1 MKQMEHSYKG
11 EEKFLVN
18 DLKTIVSKARS
29 KAFAAVNYSLVERN
43 WRIGKR
49 IVEEEQNG
57 EARAEYGKHII
68 EVASAALTE
77 EFGKGFSE
85 TNLINFKKFFLLFK
99 ELEIHQT
106 VSEEFRK
113 QVLHL
118 LPWSHYERL
127 IRVEDKKARE
137 WYAKEAYEQGWS
149 FRTLNRNIN
158 TLYYERLL
166 MSKKKQPVVNEMQDK
181 TKAYQQDKL
190 EYIKSPVV
198 LEFLGLPEDTS
209 LAESKLE
216 TAIINNLEK
225 FLMEMGKGYALV
237 ARQQHIRTEE
247 NDYYIDL
254 VFYNYL
260 IKSFILV
267 DLKVNRITYQDVG
280 QMDMYLQ
287 MYDKMKKGPD
297 DNPTIGIILCTET
310 DSDVARYSTLA
321 KNDQMF
327 AAKYKL
333 YLPDKED
340 LRREIERQK
349 ELYLMAHPEETGI
362 SVTNGYA
369 QPDSCF
375 MFAYDLEQ
383 DKLLWRSADQSY
395 NSMNFVVKGDVIL
408 CGYGFTAEDDYLYQ
422 INRNTGEILD
432 RLELKKMPDL
442 LVEQDGKLYVH
453 TYSYDYVIDF

>member
-1 MKQMEHSYKG
+1 MKQLNKKYNDEDNM
-11 EEKFLVN
+11 LVN
-18 DLKTIVSKARS
+18 DLRSIVSKARS

-43 WRIGKR
+43 WRIGQR
-49 IVEEEQNG
+49 IVEQEQNG
-57 EARAEYGKHII
+57 ASRAEYGKHVI
-68 EVASAALTE
+68 EIASAALTE
-77 EFGKGFSE
+77 EFGKGFSY
-85 TNLINFKKFFLLFK
+85 TNIANYKRFYLTFNNLQIL
-99 ELEIHQT
+99 QT
-106 VSEEFRK
+106 VSEEFNNPIQQTLPAKSSTPHKEDKAESTQSELR
-113 QVLHL
+113 L

-137 WYAKEAYEQGWS
+137 WYAKEAFEQGWS

-349 ELYLMAHPEETGI
+349 ELYLMAHPEE
-362 SVTNGYA
+362 N
-369 QPDSCF
+369 
-375 MFAYDLEQ
+375 
-383 DKLLWRSADQSY
+383 DK
-395 NSMNFVVKGDVIL
+395 
-408 CGYGFTAEDDYLYQ
+408 E
-422 INRNTGEILD
+422 
-432 RLELKKMPDL
+432 
-442 LVEQDGKLYVH
+442 
-453 TYSYDYVIDF
+453 

>member
-57 EARAEYGKHII
+57 ASRAEYGKHII

-77 EFGKGFSE
+77 EFGKGFSV
-85 TNLINFKKFFLLFK
+85 TTLRVFRRFYLKFSNLQI
-99 ELEIHQT
+99 QRT
-106 VSEEFRK
+106 VSVEFNASIQQTPSEELSNNLQHVQK
-113 QVLHL
+113 AGIHL
-118 LPWSHYERL
+118 LPWSHYELL
-127 IRVEDKKARE
+127 IRIEDKQARD
-137 WYAKEAYEQGWS
+137 WYAKEAFEQGWS
-149 FRTLNRNIN
+149 YRTLNRNIN

-166 MSKKKQPVVNEMQDK
+166 MSKDKAPVEKEMKEKTNEF
-181 TKAYQQDKL
+181 QQDKL

-198 LEFLGLPEDTS
+198 MEFLGLPSDSS
-209 LAESKLE
+209 LKESKLE
-216 TAIINNLEK
+216 SAIIDNLEK

-287 MYDKMKKGPD
+287 MYDKMKKD
-297 DNPTIGIILCTET
+297 QTT
-310 DSDVARYSTLA
+310 TLQSA
-321 KNDQMF
+321 SSFVPKQIRMWHDT
-327 AAKYKL
+327 
-333 YLPDKED
+333 LPSPKTT
-340 LRREIERQK
+340 RCSQQN
-349 ELYLMAHPEETGI
+349 T
-362 SVTNGYA
+362 S
-369 QPDSCF
+369 
-375 MFAYDLEQ
+375 
-383 DKLLWRSADQSY
+383 
-395 NSMNFVVKGDVIL
+395 
-408 CGYGFTAEDDYLYQ
+408 FTYQ
-422 INRNTGEILD
+422 TRKT
-432 RLELKKMPDL
+432 
-442 LVEQDGKLYVH
+442 
-453 TYSYDYVIDF
+453 

>member
-1 MKQMEHSYKG
+1 MKEPGKKYND
-11 EEKFLVN
+11 EDNVLVN
-18 DLKTIVSKARS
+18 DLRSIVSKARS

-43 WRIGKR
+43 WRIGQR

-57 EARAEYGKHII
+57 ASRAEYGKHVI
-68 EVASAALTE
+68 EVASAALTK

-85 TNLINFKKFFLLFK
+85 TNIINFKKFYLKFK
-99 ELEIHQT
+99 ELAIPQT
-106 VSEEFRK
+106 VSEEFKK
-113 QVLHL
+113 QKHQTLSDESSLLPQKGQTQPAQSELRL

-137 WYAKEAYEQGWS
+137 WYAKEAFEQGWS

-166 MSKKKQPVVNEMQDK
+166 MSKKKQPVVDEMQDK

-297 DNPTIGIILCTET
+297 DNPTIGIILCAET

-349 ELYLMAHPEETGI
+349 ELYLMTHPEE
-362 SVTNGYA
+362 N
-369 QPDSCF
+369 
-375 MFAYDLEQ
+375 E
-383 DKLLWRSADQSY
+383 K
-395 NSMNFVVKGDVIL
+395 
-408 CGYGFTAEDDYLYQ
+408 E
-422 INRNTGEILD
+422 
-432 RLELKKMPDL
+432 
-442 LVEQDGKLYVH
+442 
-453 TYSYDYVIDF
+453 

>member
-1 MKQMEHSYKG
+1 MKEPSKKYNDEDNM
-11 EEKFLVN
+11 LVN
-18 DLKTIVSKARS
+18 DLRSIVSKARS

-43 WRIGKR
+43 WRIGQR

-57 EARAEYGKHII
+57 ASRAEYGKHVI
-68 EVASAALTE
+68 EVASAALTK

-85 TNLINFKKFFLLFK
+85 TNIMNFKKFYLKFK
-99 ELEIHQT
+99 ELTIPQT
-106 VSEEFRK
+106 LSEEFKK
-113 QVLHL
+113 QKHQTLSDESSLLPQKGQTQPAQFELRL

-137 WYAKEAYEQGWS
+137 WYAKEAFNEGWS
-149 FRTLNRNIN
+149 YRTLNRNIN

-166 MSKKKQPVVNEMQDK
+166 MSTKKQPVVDEMQDK

-216 TAIINNLEK
+216 IAIINNLEK
-225 FLMEMGKGYALV
+225 FLMEMRKGYALV

-349 ELYLMAHPEETGI
+349 ELYLMAHPEE
-362 SVTNGYA
+362 S
-369 QPDSCF
+369 
-375 MFAYDLEQ
+375 
-383 DKLLWRSADQSY
+383 DK
-395 NSMNFVVKGDVIL
+395 
-408 CGYGFTAEDDYLYQ
+408 E
-422 INRNTGEILD
+422 
-432 RLELKKMPDL
+432 
-442 LVEQDGKLYVH
+442 
-453 TYSYDYVIDF
+453 

>member
-85 TNLINFKKFFLLFK
+85 TNIMNFKKFYLKFK
-99 ELEIHQT
+99 ELTIPQT
-106 VSEEFRK
+106 ESEEFKK
-113 QVLHL
+113 QKQQTLSDELSSHFQKGQTPPAQFELRL

-127 IRVEDKKARE
+127 IRIEDKRARD
-137 WYAKEAYEQGWS
+137 WYAKEAFEQGWS
-149 FRTLNRNIN
+149 YRTLSRNIN

-166 MSKKKQPVVNEMQDK
+166 MSKDKAPVEKEMKEKTNEF
-181 TKAYQQDKL
+181 QQDKL

-198 LEFLGLPEDTS
+198 MEFLGLPSDSS
-209 LAESKLE
+209 LKESKLE
-216 TAIINNLEK
+216 SAIIDNLEK

-297 DNPTIGIILCTET
+297 DNPTIGIILCAET

-349 ELYLMAHPEETGI
+349 ELYLMAHPEE
-362 SVTNGYA
+362 N
-369 QPDSCF
+369 
-375 MFAYDLEQ
+375 
-383 DKLLWRSADQSY
+383 DK
-395 NSMNFVVKGDVIL
+395 
-408 CGYGFTAEDDYLYQ
+408 E
-422 INRNTGEILD
+422 
-432 RLELKKMPDL
+432 
-442 LVEQDGKLYVH
+442 
-453 TYSYDYVIDF
+453 

>member
-1 MKQMEHSYKG
+1 MKEP
-11 EEKFLVN
+11 EKKYNDEDNMLVN
-18 DLKTIVSKARS
+18 DLRSIVSKARS

-43 WRIGKR
+43 WRIGQR

-57 EARAEYGKHII
+57 TSRAEYGKHVI
-68 EVASAALTE
+68 EVASAALTK
-77 EFGKGFSE
+77 EFGKGFSY
-85 TNLINFKKFFLLFK
+85 TNIANYKRFYLTFSDLQIL
-99 ELEIHQT
+99 QT
-106 VSEEFRK
+106 LSEEFKK
-113 QVLHL
+113 QKHQTLSDESSLLPQKGQTQPAQFELRL

-137 WYAKEAYEQGWS
+137 WYAKEAFEQGWS
-149 FRTLNRNIN
+149 YRTLNRNIN

-166 MSKKKQPVVNEMQDK
+166 MSTKKQPVVDEMQDK

-333 YLPDKED
+333 YLPNKED

-349 ELYLMAHPEETGI
+349 ELYLMAHPEE
-362 SVTNGYA
+362 N
-369 QPDSCF
+369 
-375 MFAYDLEQ
+375 
-383 DKLLWRSADQSY
+383 DK
-395 NSMNFVVKGDVIL
+395 
-408 CGYGFTAEDDYLYQ
+408 E
-422 INRNTGEILD
+422 
-432 RLELKKMPDL
+432 
-442 LVEQDGKLYVH
+442 
-453 TYSYDYVIDF
+453 

>member
-1 MKQMEHSYKG
+1 MKQLNKKYNDEDNM
-11 EEKFLVN
+11 LVN
-18 DLKTIVSKARS
+18 DLRSIVSKARS

-43 WRIGKR
+43 WRIGQR
-49 IVEEEQNG
+49 IVEQEQNG
-57 EARAEYGKHII
+57 ASRAEYGKHVI
-68 EVASAALTE
+68 EIASAALTE

-85 TNLINFKKFFLLFK
+85 TNIMNFKKFYLKFK
-99 ELEIHQT
+99 ELTIPQT
-106 VSEEFRK
+106 LSEEFKK
-113 QVLHL
+113 QKHQTLSDEFSLLPQKGQTQSAQFELRL

-137 WYAKEAYEQGWS
+137 WYAKEAFNEGWS
-149 FRTLNRNIN
+149 YRTLNRNIN

-349 ELYLMAHPEETGI
+349 ELYLMAHPEE
-362 SVTNGYA
+362 N
-369 QPDSCF
+369 
-375 MFAYDLEQ
+375 
-383 DKLLWRSADQSY
+383 DK
-395 NSMNFVVKGDVIL
+395 
-408 CGYGFTAEDDYLYQ
+408 E
-422 INRNTGEILD
+422 
-432 RLELKKMPDL
+432 
-442 LVEQDGKLYVH
+442 
-453 TYSYDYVIDF
+453 

>member
-1 MKQMEHSYKG
+1 MKEPGKKYNDEDNM
-11 EEKFLVN
+11 LVN
-18 DLKTIVSKARS
+18 DLRSIVSKARS

-43 WRIGKR
+43 WRIGQR

-57 EARAEYGKHII
+57 ASRAEYGKHVI
-68 EVASAALTE
+68 EVASAALTK

-85 TNLINFKKFFLLFK
+85 TNIMNFKKFYLKFK
-99 ELEIHQT
+99 ELTIPQT
-106 VSEEFRK
+106 LSEEFKK
-113 QVLHL
+113 QKHQTLSDESSLLPQKGQTQPAQFELRL

-137 WYAKEAYEQGWS
+137 WYAKEAFNEGWS
-149 FRTLNRNIN
+149 YRTLNRNIN

-166 MSKKKQPVVNEMQDK
+166 MSTKKQPVVDEMQDK

-225 FLMEMGKGYALV
+225 FLMEMEKGYALV

-349 ELYLMAHPEETGI
+349 ELYLMAHPEE
-362 SVTNGYA
+362 N
-369 QPDSCF
+369 
-375 MFAYDLEQ
+375 
-383 DKLLWRSADQSY
+383 DK
-395 NSMNFVVKGDVIL
+395 
-408 CGYGFTAEDDYLYQ
+408 E
-422 INRNTGEILD
+422 
-432 RLELKKMPDL
+432 
-442 LVEQDGKLYVH
+442 
-453 TYSYDYVIDF
+453 

>member
-1 MKQMEHSYKG
+1 MKEPSKKYNDEDNM
-11 EEKFLVN
+11 LVN
-18 DLKTIVSKARS
+18 DLRSIVSKARS

-43 WRIGKR
+43 WRIGQR

-57 EARAEYGKHII
+57 TSRAEYGKHVI
-68 EVASAALTE
+68 EVASAALTK
-77 EFGKGFSE
+77 EFGKGFSY
-85 TNLINFKKFFLLFK
+85 TNIANYKRFYLTFSDLQIL
-99 ELEIHQT
+99 QT
-106 VSEEFRK
+106 VSEEFKK
-113 QVLHL
+113 QKHQTLSDESSL
-118 LPWSHYERL
+118 LPQKGQTPPAQFELRFLPWSHYERL

-137 WYAKEAYEQGWS
+137 WYAKEAFEQGWS

-166 MSKKKQPVVNEMQDK
+166 MSTKKQPVVNEMQDK

-349 ELYLMAHPEETGI
+349 ELYLMAHPEE
-362 SVTNGYA
+362 N
-369 QPDSCF
+369 
-375 MFAYDLEQ
+375 
-383 DKLLWRSADQSY
+383 DK
-395 NSMNFVVKGDVIL
+395 
-408 CGYGFTAEDDYLYQ
+408 E
-422 INRNTGEILD
+422 
-432 RLELKKMPDL
+432 
-442 LVEQDGKLYVH
+442 
-453 TYSYDYVIDF
+453 

>member
-1 MKQMEHSYKG
+1 MKQPGKKYNDEDNM
-11 EEKFLVN
+11 LVN
-18 DLKTIVSKARS
+18 DLRSIVSKARS
-29 KAFAAVNYSLVERN
+29 KTFAAVNYSLVERN
-43 WRIGKR
+43 WRIGQR
-49 IVEEEQNG
+49 IVEQEQNG
-57 EARAEYGKHII
+57 ASRAEYGKHVI

-85 TNLINFKKFFLLFK
+85 TNIMNFKKFYLKFK
-99 ELEIHQT
+99 ELTIPQT
-106 VSEEFRK
+106 VSEEFKK
-113 QVLHL
+113 QKQQTLSDELSSHFQKGQTPPAQFELRL

-137 WYAKEAYEQGWS
+137 WYAKEAFEQGWS

-349 ELYLMAHPEETGI
+349 ELYLMAHPEE
-362 SVTNGYA
+362 N
-369 QPDSCF
+369 
-375 MFAYDLEQ
+375 
-383 DKLLWRSADQSY
+383 DK
-395 NSMNFVVKGDVIL
+395 
-408 CGYGFTAEDDYLYQ
+408 E
-422 INRNTGEILD
+422 
-432 RLELKKMPDL
+432 
-442 LVEQDGKLYVH
+442 
-453 TYSYDYVIDF
+453 

>member
-1 MKQMEHSYKG
+1 MKEPGKIYNDEDNM
-11 EEKFLVN
+11 LVN
-18 DLKTIVSKARS
+18 DLRSIVSKARS

-49 IVEEEQNG
+49 IVEQEQNG
-57 EARAEYGKHII
+57 ASRAEYGKHVI
-68 EVASAALTE
+68 EIASAALTE

-85 TNLINFKKFFLLFK
+85 TNIMNFKKFYMKFK
-99 ELEIHQT
+99 ELTIPQT
-106 VSEEFRK
+106 LSEEFKK
-113 QVLHL
+113 QKQQTLSAESSLFPQKGQTAPAQSELRL

-137 WYAKEAYEQGWS
+137 WYAKEAFEQGWS
-149 FRTLNRNIN
+149 YRTLNRNIN

-166 MSKKKQPVVNEMQDK
+166 MSTKKQPVVKEMQDK

-349 ELYLMAHPEETGI
+349 ELYLMAHPEE
-362 SVTNGYA
+362 N
-369 QPDSCF
+369 
-375 MFAYDLEQ
+375 E
-383 DKLLWRSADQSY
+383 K
-395 NSMNFVVKGDVIL
+395 
-408 CGYGFTAEDDYLYQ
+408 E
-422 INRNTGEILD
+422 
-432 RLELKKMPDL
+432 
-442 LVEQDGKLYVH
+442 
-453 TYSYDYVIDF
+453 

>member
-1 MKQMEHSYKG
+1 MKEPDKKYNDEDNM
-11 EEKFLVN
+11 LVN
-18 DLKTIVSKARS
+18 DLRSIVSKARS

-43 WRIGKR
+43 WRIGQR
-49 IVEEEQNG
+49 IVEQEQNG
-57 EARAEYGKHII
+57 TSRAEYGKHVI
-68 EVASAALTE
+68 EVASAALTK
-77 EFGKGFSE
+77 EFGKGFSY
-85 TNLINFKKFFLLFK
+85 TNIANYKRFYLTFSDLQIL
-99 ELEIHQT
+99 QT
-106 VSEEFRK
+106 VSEEFKK
-113 QVLHL
+113 QKHQTLSDESSLLPQKGQTQSAQFELRL

-137 WYAKEAYEQGWS
+137 WYAKEAFNEGWS
-149 FRTLNRNIN
+149 YRTLNRNIN

-166 MSKKKQPVVNEMQDK
+166 MSTKKQPVVDEMQDK

-327 AAKYKL
+327 AAKYKF

-349 ELYLMAHPEETGI
+349 ELYLMAHPEE
-362 SVTNGYA
+362 N
-369 QPDSCF
+369 
-375 MFAYDLEQ
+375 
-383 DKLLWRSADQSY
+383 DK
-395 NSMNFVVKGDVIL
+395 
-408 CGYGFTAEDDYLYQ
+408 E
-422 INRNTGEILD
+422 
-432 RLELKKMPDL
+432 
-442 LVEQDGKLYVH
+442 
-453 TYSYDYVIDF
+453 

>member
-1 MKQMEHSYKG
+1 MKQPRKKYNDEDNM
-11 EEKFLVN
+11 LVN
-18 DLKTIVSKARS
+18 DLRSIVSKARS

-43 WRIGKR
+43 WRIGQR
-49 IVEEEQNG
+49 IVEQEQNG
-57 EARAEYGKHII
+57 ASRAEYGKHVI
-68 EVASAALTE
+68 EIASAALTE
-77 EFGKGFSE
+77 EFGKGFSY
-85 TNLINFKKFFLLFK
+85 TNIANYKRFYLTFNNLQIL
-99 ELEIHQT
+99 QT
-106 VSEEFRK
+106 VSEEFNNPIQQTLPAKSSTPHKEDKAESTQSELR
-113 QVLHL
+113 L

-137 WYAKEAYEQGWS
+137 WYAKEAFNEGWS
-149 FRTLNRNIN
+149 YRTLNRNIN

-321 KNDQMF
+321 KNDQIF

-349 ELYLMAHPEETGI
+349 ELYLMAHPEE
-362 SVTNGYA
+362 N
-369 QPDSCF
+369 
-375 MFAYDLEQ
+375 
-383 DKLLWRSADQSY
+383 DK
-395 NSMNFVVKGDVIL
+395 
-408 CGYGFTAEDDYLYQ
+408 E
-422 INRNTGEILD
+422 
-432 RLELKKMPDL
+432 
-442 LVEQDGKLYVH
+442 
-453 TYSYDYVIDF
+453 

>member
-1 MKQMEHSYKG
+1 MKEPGKKYNDEDNM
-11 EEKFLVN
+11 LVN
-18 DLKTIVSKARS
+18 DLRSIVSKARS

-43 WRIGKR
+43 WRIGQR
-49 IVEEEQNG
+49 IVEQEQNG
-57 EARAEYGKHII
+57 ASRAEYGKHVI

-77 EFGKGFSE
+77 EFGKGFSY
-85 TNLINFKKFFLLFK
+85 TNIANYKRFYLTFNDLQIL
-99 ELEIHQT
+99 QT
-106 VSEEFRK
+106 VSEEFNNPIQQTLPAKSSAPYKEDKAKSAQSELR
-113 QVLHL
+113 L

-137 WYAKEAYEQGWS
+137 WYAKEAFNEGWS

-166 MSKKKQPVVNEMQDK
+166 MSTKKQPVVKEMQDK

-198 LEFLGLPEDTS
+198 LEFLGLPEDTT

-349 ELYLMAHPEETGI
+349 ELYLMTHPEE
-362 SVTNGYA
+362 N
-369 QPDSCF
+369 
-375 MFAYDLEQ
+375 
-383 DKLLWRSADQSY
+383 
-395 NSMNFVVKGDVIL
+395 
-408 CGYGFTAEDDYLYQ
+408 
-422 INRNTGEILD
+422 
-432 RLELKKMPDL
+432 KK
-442 LVEQDGKLYVH
+442 E
-453 TYSYDYVIDF
+453 

>member
-1 MKQMEHSYKG
+1 MKQLNKKYNDEDNM
-11 EEKFLVN
+11 LVN
-18 DLKTIVSKARS
+18 DLRSIVSKARS

-43 WRIGKR
+43 WRIGQR
-49 IVEEEQNG
+49 IVEQEQNG
-57 EARAEYGKHII
+57 ASRAEYGKHVI

-85 TNLINFKKFFLLFK
+85 TNIRSYRKFYLLFSDMGIQQAVPAIFTTLVK
-99 ELEIHQT
+99 GENQT
-106 VSEEFRK
+106 HFTN
-113 QVLHL
+113 LNI
-118 LPWSHYERL
+118 LPWTHYERL

-137 WYAKEAYEQGWS
+137 WYAKEAFEQGWS
-149 FRTLNRNIN
+149 YRTLNRNIN

-166 MSKKKQPVVNEMQDK
+166 MSKKKQPVIDEMKEK
-181 TKAYQQDKL
+181 TKNFQQDKL

-287 MYDKMKKGPD
+287 MYDKIKKGPD

-349 ELYLMAHPEETGI
+349 ELYLMAHPKG
-362 SVTNGYA
+362 N
-369 QPDSCF
+369 
-375 MFAYDLEQ
+375 
-383 DKLLWRSADQSY
+383 DK
-395 NSMNFVVKGDVIL
+395 
-408 CGYGFTAEDDYLYQ
+408 E
-422 INRNTGEILD
+422 
-432 RLELKKMPDL
+432 
-442 LVEQDGKLYVH
+442 
-453 TYSYDYVIDF
+453 

>member
-11 EEKFLVN
+11 GEKFLVN

-85 TNLINFKKFFLLFK
+85 TNIINFKKFYLKFK
-99 ELEIHQT
+99 ELTIPQT
-106 VSEEFRK
+106 ESEEFKK
-113 QVLHL
+113 QKQQTLSDELSSHFQKGQTPPAQFELRL

-127 IRVEDKKARE
+127 IRIEDKRARD
-137 WYAKEAYEQGWS
+137 WYAKEAFEQGWS
-149 FRTLNRNIN
+149 YRTLSRNIN

-166 MSKKKQPVVNEMQDK
+166 MSKDKAPVEKEMKEKTNEF
-181 TKAYQQDKL
+181 QQDKL

-198 LEFLGLPEDTS
+198 MEFLGLPSDSS
-209 LAESKLE
+209 LKESKLE

-349 ELYLMAHPEETGI
+349 ELYLMAHP
-362 SVTNGYA
+362 
-369 QPDSCF
+369 
-375 MFAYDLEQ
+375 
-383 DKLLWRSADQSY
+383 DK
-395 NSMNFVVKGDVIL
+395 
-408 CGYGFTAEDDYLYQ
+408 
-422 INRNTGEILD
+422 
-432 RLELKKMPDL
+432 
-442 LVEQDGKLYVH
+442 
-453 TYSYDYVIDF
+453 

>member
-1 MKQMEHSYKG
+1 MKEPGKKYNDEDNM
-11 EEKFLVN
+11 LVN
-18 DLKTIVSKARS
+18 DLRSIVSKARS

-43 WRIGKR
+43 WRIGQR

-57 EARAEYGKHII
+57 ASRAEYGKHVI
-68 EVASAALTE
+68 EVASAALTK

-85 TNLINFKKFFLLFK
+85 TNIMNFKKFYLKFK
-99 ELEIHQT
+99 ELTIPQT
-106 VSEEFRK
+106 LSEEFKK
-113 QVLHL
+113 QKHQTLSDESSLLPKKGQTQPAQFELRL

-137 WYAKEAYEQGWS
+137 WYAKEAFEQGWS
-149 FRTLNRNIN
+149 YRTLNRNIN

-166 MSKKKQPVVNEMQDK
+166 MSTKKQPVVDEMQDK

-349 ELYLMAHPEETGI
+349 ELYLMAHPEE
-362 SVTNGYA
+362 N
-369 QPDSCF
+369 
-375 MFAYDLEQ
+375 
-383 DKLLWRSADQSY
+383 DK
-395 NSMNFVVKGDVIL
+395 
-408 CGYGFTAEDDYLYQ
+408 E
-422 INRNTGEILD
+422 
-432 RLELKKMPDL
+432 
-442 LVEQDGKLYVH
+442 
-453 TYSYDYVIDF
+453 

>member
-1 MKQMEHSYKG
+1 MKEPGKKYNDEDNM
-11 EEKFLVN
+11 LVN
-18 DLKTIVSKARS
+18 DLRSIVSKARS
-29 KAFAAVNYSLVERN
+29 KAFAAVNYSLVKRN
-43 WRIGKR
+43 WRIGQR
-49 IVEEEQNG
+49 IVEQEQNG
-57 EARAEYGKHII
+57 ASRAEYGKHVI
-68 EVASAALTE
+68 EVASAALTK

-85 TNLINFKKFFLLFK
+85 TNIMNFKKFYLKFK
-99 ELEIHQT
+99 ELTIPQT
-106 VSEEFRK
+106 VSEEFKK
-113 QVLHL
+113 QKQQTLSDELSSHFQKGQTQSAQFELRL

-127 IRVEDKKARE
+127 IRIEDKKARE
-137 WYAKEAYEQGWS
+137 WYAKEAFEQGWS

-198 LEFLGLPEDTS
+198 LEFLGLPEDIS

-349 ELYLMAHPEETGI
+349 ELYLMAHPEE
-362 SVTNGYA
+362 N
-369 QPDSCF
+369 
-375 MFAYDLEQ
+375 
-383 DKLLWRSADQSY
+383 DK
-395 NSMNFVVKGDVIL
+395 
-408 CGYGFTAEDDYLYQ
+408 E
-422 INRNTGEILD
+422 
-432 RLELKKMPDL
+432 
-442 LVEQDGKLYVH
+442 
-453 TYSYDYVIDF
+453 

>member
-1 MKQMEHSYKG
+1 MKEPGKKYNDEDNM
-11 EEKFLVN
+11 LVN
-18 DLKTIVSKARS
+18 DLRSIVSKARS

-43 WRIGKR
+43 WRIGQR
-49 IVEEEQNG
+49 IVEQEQNG
-57 EARAEYGKHII
+57 ASRAEYGKHVI

-77 EFGKGFSE
+77 EFGKGFSY
-85 TNLINFKKFFLLFK
+85 TNIANYKRFYLTFNNLQIL
-99 ELEIHQT
+99 QT
-106 VSEEFRK
+106 VSEEFNNPIQQTLPAKSSAPHKEDKAESAQAELR
-113 QVLHL
+113 L

-127 IRVEDKKARE
+127 IRVEDKQARE
-137 WYAKEAYEQGWS
+137 WYAKEAFEQGWS

-349 ELYLMAHPEETGI
+349 ELYLMAHPEE
-362 SVTNGYA
+362 N
-369 QPDSCF
+369 
-375 MFAYDLEQ
+375 
-383 DKLLWRSADQSY
+383 DK
-395 NSMNFVVKGDVIL
+395 
-408 CGYGFTAEDDYLYQ
+408 E
-422 INRNTGEILD
+422 
-432 RLELKKMPDL
+432 
-442 LVEQDGKLYVH
+442 
-453 TYSYDYVIDF
+453 

>member
-1 MKQMEHSYKG
+1 MKQPRKKYNDEDNM
-11 EEKFLVN
+11 LVN
-18 DLKTIVSKARS
+18 DLRSIVSKARS

-43 WRIGKR
+43 WRIGQR
-49 IVEEEQNG
+49 IVEQEQNG
-57 EARAEYGKHII
+57 ASRAEYGKHVI
-68 EVASAALTE
+68 EIASAALTE

-85 TNLINFKKFFLLFK
+85 TNIMNFKKFYLKFK
-99 ELEIHQT
+99 ELTIPQT
-106 VSEEFRK
+106 VSEEFKK
-113 QVLHL
+113 QKHQTLSDESSLLPQKGQTQSAQFELRL

-137 WYAKEAYEQGWS
+137 WYAKEAFEQGWS

-297 DNPTIGIILCTET
+297 DNPTIGIILCAET

-349 ELYLMAHPEETGI
+349 ELYLMTHPEE
-362 SVTNGYA
+362 N
-369 QPDSCF
+369 
-375 MFAYDLEQ
+375 E
-383 DKLLWRSADQSY
+383 K
-395 NSMNFVVKGDVIL
+395 
-408 CGYGFTAEDDYLYQ
+408 E
-422 INRNTGEILD
+422 
-432 RLELKKMPDL
+432 
-442 LVEQDGKLYVH
+442 
-453 TYSYDYVIDF
+453 

>member
-1 MKQMEHSYKG
+1 MKQPGKKYNDEDNMP
-11 EEKFLVN
+11 VN
-18 DLKTIVSKARS
+18 DLRSIVSKARS

-43 WRIGKR
+43 WRIGQR
-49 IVEEEQNG
+49 IVEQEQNG
-57 EARAEYGKHII
+57 ASRAEYGKHVI
-68 EVASAALTE
+68 EIASAALTE

-85 TNLINFKKFFLLFK
+85 TNIMNFKKFYLKFK
-99 ELEIHQT
+99 ELTIPQT
-106 VSEEFRK
+106 VSEEFKK
-113 QVLHL
+113 QKQQTLSDELSSHFQKGQTPPAQFELRL

-137 WYAKEAYEQGWS
+137 WYAKEAFNEGWS
-149 FRTLNRNIN
+149 YRTLNRNIN

-237 ARQQHIRTEE
+237 GRQQHIRTEE

-349 ELYLMAHPEETGI
+349 ELYLMAHPEE
-362 SVTNGYA
+362 N
-369 QPDSCF
+369 
-375 MFAYDLEQ
+375 
-383 DKLLWRSADQSY
+383 DK
-395 NSMNFVVKGDVIL
+395 
-408 CGYGFTAEDDYLYQ
+408 E
-422 INRNTGEILD
+422 
-432 RLELKKMPDL
+432 
-442 LVEQDGKLYVH
+442 
-453 TYSYDYVIDF
+453 

>member
-1 MKQMEHSYKG
+1 MEGIRAKISSIMKQPRKKYNDEDNM
-11 EEKFLVN
+11 LVN
-18 DLKTIVSKARS
+18 DLRSIVSKARS

-43 WRIGKR
+43 WRIGQR
-49 IVEEEQNG
+49 IVEQEQNG
-57 EARAEYGKHII
+57 ASRAEYGKHVI
-68 EVASAALTE
+68 EIASAALTE

-85 TNLINFKKFFLLFK
+85 TNIMNFKKFYLKFK
-99 ELEIHQT
+99 ELTIPQT
-106 VSEEFRK
+106 LSEEFKK
-113 QVLHL
+113 QKHQTLSDESSLLPQKGQTQSAQFELRL

-137 WYAKEAYEQGWS
+137 WYAKEAFEQGWS

-198 LEFLGLPEDTS
+198 MEFLGLPSDSS
-209 LAESKLE
+209 LKESKLE
-216 TAIINNLEK
+216 SAIIDNLEK

-297 DNPTIGIILCTET
+297 DNPTIGIILCAET

-349 ELYLMAHPEETGI
+349 ELYLMTHPEE
-362 SVTNGYA
+362 N
-369 QPDSCF
+369 
-375 MFAYDLEQ
+375 E
-383 DKLLWRSADQSY
+383 K
-395 NSMNFVVKGDVIL
+395 
-408 CGYGFTAEDDYLYQ
+408 E
-422 INRNTGEILD
+422 
-432 RLELKKMPDL
+432 
-442 LVEQDGKLYVH
+442 
-453 TYSYDYVIDF
+453 

>member
-1 MKQMEHSYKG
+1 MKEPGKKYNDEDNM
-11 EEKFLVN
+11 LVN
-18 DLKTIVSKARS
+18 DLRSIVSKARS

-43 WRIGKR
+43 WRIGQR
-49 IVEEEQNG
+49 IVEQEQNG
-57 EARAEYGKHII
+57 ASRAEYGKHVT

-85 TNLINFKKFFLLFK
+85 TNIRTFRKFFLIFRN
-99 ELEIHQT
+99 LEIQQT
-106 VSEEFRK
+106 VSAESNLPK
-113 QVLHL
+113 QQTLSDNLSSHFQKGQTPPAQFKLRL

-137 WYAKEAYEQGWS
+137 WYAKEAFEQGWS
-149 FRTLNRNIN
+149 YRTLNRNIN

-166 MSKKKQPVVNEMQDK
+166 MSKDKAPVEKEMKEKTNEF
-181 TKAYQQDKL
+181 QQDKL

-198 LEFLGLPEDTS
+198 MEFLGLPSDSS
-209 LAESKLE
+209 LKESKLE
-216 TAIINNLEK
+216 SAIIDNLEK

-297 DNPTIGIILCTET
+297 DNPTIGIILCAET

-333 YLPDKED
+333 YLPNEED

-349 ELYLMAHPEETGI
+349 ELYLMAHPKE
-362 SVTNGYA
+362 N
-369 QPDSCF
+369 
-375 MFAYDLEQ
+375 
-383 DKLLWRSADQSY
+383 DK
-395 NSMNFVVKGDVIL
+395 
-408 CGYGFTAEDDYLYQ
+408 E
-422 INRNTGEILD
+422 
-432 RLELKKMPDL
+432 
-442 LVEQDGKLYVH
+442 
-453 TYSYDYVIDF
+453 

>member
-1 MKQMEHSYKG
+1 MKEPGKKYNDEDNM
-11 EEKFLVN
+11 LVN
-18 DLKTIVSKARS
+18 DLRSIVSKARS

-43 WRIGKR
+43 WRIGQR
-49 IVEEEQNG
+49 IVEQEQNG
-57 EARAEYGKHII
+57 ASRAEYGKHVI
-68 EVASAALTE
+68 EVASVALTE
-77 EFGKGFSE
+77 EFGKGFSY
-85 TNLINFKKFFLLFK
+85 TNIANYKRFYLTFNNLQIL
-99 ELEIHQT
+99 QT
-106 VSEEFRK
+106 VSEEFNNPIQQTLPAKSSAPHKEDKAESAQSELR
-113 QVLHL
+113 L

-137 WYAKEAYEQGWS
+137 WYAKEAFEQGWS

-166 MSKKKQPVVNEMQDK
+166 MSTKKRPVVDEMQDK

-287 MYDKMKKGPD
+287 MYDKKKKGSD

-349 ELYLMAHPEETGI
+349 ELYLMAHPEE
-362 SVTNGYA
+362 N
-369 QPDSCF
+369 
-375 MFAYDLEQ
+375 
-383 DKLLWRSADQSY
+383 DK
-395 NSMNFVVKGDVIL
+395 
-408 CGYGFTAEDDYLYQ
+408 E
-422 INRNTGEILD
+422 
-432 RLELKKMPDL
+432 
-442 LVEQDGKLYVH
+442 
-453 TYSYDYVIDF
+453 

>member
-1 MKQMEHSYKG
+1 MKEP
-11 EEKFLVN
+11 EKKYNDEDNMLVN
-18 DLKTIVSKARS
+18 DLRSIVSKARS

-43 WRIGKR
+43 WRIGQR

-57 EARAEYGKHII
+57 TSRAEYGKHVI
-68 EVASAALTE
+68 EVASAALTK
-77 EFGKGFSE
+77 EFGKGFSY
-85 TNLINFKKFFLLFK
+85 TNIANYKRFYLTFRDLQIL
-99 ELEIHQT
+99 QT
-106 VSEEFRK
+106 VSEEFKK
-113 QVLHL
+113 QKHQTLSDESSLLPQKDQTQSTQSELRL

-137 WYAKEAYEQGWS
+137 WYAKEAFNEGWS

-349 ELYLMAHPEETGI
+349 ELYLMAHPEE
-362 SVTNGYA
+362 N
-369 QPDSCF
+369 
-375 MFAYDLEQ
+375 
-383 DKLLWRSADQSY
+383 DK
-395 NSMNFVVKGDVIL
+395 
-408 CGYGFTAEDDYLYQ
+408 E
-422 INRNTGEILD
+422 
-432 RLELKKMPDL
+432 
-442 LVEQDGKLYVH
+442 
-453 TYSYDYVIDF
+453 

>member
-1 MKQMEHSYKG
+1 MKEPGKKYNDEDNM
-11 EEKFLVN
+11 LVN
-18 DLKTIVSKARS
+18 DLRSIVSKARS

-43 WRIGKR
+43 WRIGQR
-49 IVEEEQNG
+49 IVEQEQNG
-57 EARAEYGKHII
+57 ASRAEYGKHVI
-68 EVASAALTE
+68 EIASAALTE
-77 EFGKGFSE
+77 EFGKGFSY
-85 TNLINFKKFFLLFK
+85 TNIANYKRFYLTFNNLQIL
-99 ELEIHQT
+99 QT
-106 VSEEFRK
+106 VSEEFNNPIQQTLPAKSSAPHKEDKAESAQFELR
-113 QVLHL
+113 L

-127 IRVEDKKARE
+127 IRVEDKQARE
-137 WYAKEAYEQGWS
+137 WYAKEAFNEDWS
-149 FRTLNRNIN
+149 YRTLNRNIN

-166 MSKKKQPVVNEMQDK
+166 MSKKKQPVIDEMKEK
-181 TKAYQQDKL
+181 TKNFQQDKL

-225 FLMEMGKGYALV
+225 FLMEMRKGYALV

-349 ELYLMAHPEETGI
+349 ELYLMAHPEE
-362 SVTNGYA
+362 N
-369 QPDSCF
+369 
-375 MFAYDLEQ
+375 
-383 DKLLWRSADQSY
+383 DK
-395 NSMNFVVKGDVIL
+395 
-408 CGYGFTAEDDYLYQ
+408 E
-422 INRNTGEILD
+422 
-432 RLELKKMPDL
+432 
-442 LVEQDGKLYVH
+442 
-453 TYSYDYVIDF
+453 

>member
-1 MKQMEHSYKG
+1 MKEPGKKYNDEDNM
-11 EEKFLVN
+11 LVN
-18 DLKTIVSKARS
+18 DLRSIVSKARS

-43 WRIGKR
+43 WRIGQR
-49 IVEEEQNG
+49 IVEQEQNG
-57 EARAEYGKHII
+57 ASRAEYGKHVI

-77 EFGKGFSE
+77 EFGKGFSY
-85 TNLINFKKFFLLFK
+85 TNIANYKRFYLTFNNLQIL
-99 ELEIHQT
+99 QT
-106 VSEEFRK
+106 VSEEFKK
-113 QVLHL
+113 QKHQTLSDESSLLPQKGLTQSVQSELRL

-127 IRVEDKKARE
+127 IRVEDRKARE
-137 WYAKEAYEQGWS
+137 WYAKEAFEQGWS
-149 FRTLNRNIN
+149 FRTLNSNIN

-166 MSKKKQPVVNEMQDK
+166 MSKKKQPVVDEMQDK

-349 ELYLMAHPEETGI
+349 ELYLMTHPEE
-362 SVTNGYA
+362 N
-369 QPDSCF
+369 
-375 MFAYDLEQ
+375 E
-383 DKLLWRSADQSY
+383 K
-395 NSMNFVVKGDVIL
+395 
-408 CGYGFTAEDDYLYQ
+408 E
-422 INRNTGEILD
+422 
-432 RLELKKMPDL
+432 
-442 LVEQDGKLYVH
+442 
-453 TYSYDYVIDF
+453 

>member
-1 MKQMEHSYKG
+1 MKQPGKKYNDEDNM
-11 EEKFLVN
+11 LVN
-18 DLKTIVSKARS
+18 DLRSIVSKARS

-43 WRIGKR
+43 WRIGQR
-49 IVEEEQNG
+49 IVEQEQNG
-57 EARAEYGKHII
+57 ASRAEYGKHVI
-68 EVASAALTE
+68 EIASAALTK

-85 TNLINFKKFFLLFK
+85 TNIMNFKKFYLKFK
-99 ELEIHQT
+99 ELTIPQT
-106 VSEEFRK
+106 LSEEFKK
-113 QVLHL
+113 QKQQTLSAESSLFPQKGQTAPAQSELRL

-137 WYAKEAYEQGWS
+137 WYAKEAFEQGWS
-149 FRTLNRNIN
+149 YRTLNRNIN

-166 MSKKKQPVVNEMQDK
+166 MSTKKQPVVKEMQDK

-349 ELYLMAHPEETGI
+349 ELYLMTHPEE
-362 SVTNGYA
+362 N
-369 QPDSCF
+369 
-375 MFAYDLEQ
+375 
-383 DKLLWRSADQSY
+383 DK
-395 NSMNFVVKGDVIL
+395 
-408 CGYGFTAEDDYLYQ
+408 E
-422 INRNTGEILD
+422 
-432 RLELKKMPDL
+432 
-442 LVEQDGKLYVH
+442 
-453 TYSYDYVIDF
+453 

>member
-1 MKQMEHSYKG
+1 MKEPGKKYNDEDNM
-11 EEKFLVN
+11 LVN
-18 DLKTIVSKARS
+18 DLRSIVSKARS

-49 IVEEEQNG
+49 IVEQEQNG
-57 EARAEYGKHII
+57 ASRAEYGKHVI
-68 EVASAALTE
+68 EIASAALTE
-77 EFGKGFSE
+77 EFGKGFSY
-85 TNLINFKKFFLLFK
+85 TNIANYKRFYLTFNNLQIL
-99 ELEIHQT
+99 QT
-106 VSEEFRK
+106 VSEEFKK
-113 QVLHL
+113 QKHQTLSDESSLLPQKDQTQSIQSELRL

-137 WYAKEAYEQGWS
+137 WYAKEAFEQGWS

-166 MSKKKQPVVNEMQDK
+166 MSKKKQPIVNEMQDK

-349 ELYLMAHPEETGI
+349 ELYLMAHPEE
-362 SVTNGYA
+362 N
-369 QPDSCF
+369 
-375 MFAYDLEQ
+375 
-383 DKLLWRSADQSY
+383 DK
-395 NSMNFVVKGDVIL
+395 
-408 CGYGFTAEDDYLYQ
+408 E
-422 INRNTGEILD
+422 
-432 RLELKKMPDL
+432 
-442 LVEQDGKLYVH
+442 
-453 TYSYDYVIDF
+453 

>member
-1 MKQMEHSYKG
+1 MKEP
-11 EEKFLVN
+11 EKKYNDEDNMLVN
-18 DLKTIVSKARS
+18 DLRSIVSKARS

-43 WRIGKR
+43 WRIGQR
-49 IVEEEQNG
+49 IVEQEQNG
-57 EARAEYGKHII
+57 ASRAEYGKHVI

-77 EFGKGFSE
+77 EFGKGFSY
-85 TNLINFKKFFLLFK
+85 TNIANYKRFYLTFSDLQIL
-99 ELEIHQT
+99 QT
-106 VSEEFRK
+106 MSEEFKK
-113 QVLHL
+113 QKHQTLSDESSLLPQKGQTPPAQFELRL

-137 WYAKEAYEQGWS
+137 WYAKEAFNEGWS
-149 FRTLNRNIN
+149 YRTLNRNIN

-166 MSKKKQPVVNEMQDK
+166 MSKKKRPVVDEMQDK

-349 ELYLMAHPEETGI
+349 ELYLMAHPEE
-362 SVTNGYA
+362 N
-369 QPDSCF
+369 
-375 MFAYDLEQ
+375 
-383 DKLLWRSADQSY
+383 DK
-395 NSMNFVVKGDVIL
+395 
-408 CGYGFTAEDDYLYQ
+408 E
-422 INRNTGEILD
+422 
-432 RLELKKMPDL
+432 
-442 LVEQDGKLYVH
+442 
-453 TYSYDYVIDF
+453 

>member
-1 MKQMEHSYKG
+1 MKQPGKKYNDEYNM
-11 EEKFLVN
+11 LVN
-18 DLKTIVSKARS
+18 DLRSIVSKARS

-43 WRIGKR
+43 WRIGQR
-49 IVEEEQNG
+49 IVEQEQNG
-57 EARAEYGKHII
+57 ASRAEYGKHVI
-68 EVASAALTE
+68 EVASAALTK

-85 TNLINFKKFFLLFK
+85 TNITNFKKFYLKFK
-99 ELEIHQT
+99 ELAILQT
-106 VSEEFRK
+106 VSEEFKK
-113 QVLHL
+113 QKQQTQSDESSLLPQKGQTASAQFELHL

-137 WYAKEAYEQGWS
+137 WYAKEAFEQGWS

-166 MSKKKQPVVNEMQDK
+166 MSTKKQPVVDEMQDK

-349 ELYLMAHPEETGI
+349 ELYLMAHPEE
-362 SVTNGYA
+362 N
-369 QPDSCF
+369 
-375 MFAYDLEQ
+375 
-383 DKLLWRSADQSY
+383 DK
-395 NSMNFVVKGDVIL
+395 
-408 CGYGFTAEDDYLYQ
+408 E
-422 INRNTGEILD
+422 
-432 RLELKKMPDL
+432 
-442 LVEQDGKLYVH
+442 
-453 TYSYDYVIDF
+453 

>member
-11 EEKFLVN
+11 GEKFLVN

-57 EARAEYGKHII
+57 EARAEYGEHII

-85 TNLINFKKFFLLFK
+85 TNIRFFRRFYLSFSDLQ
-99 ELEIHQT
+99 IQQT
-106 VSEEFRK
+106 VSAELNNSRQHVQK
-113 QVLHL
+113 TKICL

-127 IRVEDKKARE
+127 IRIEDKQARD
-137 WYAKEAYEQGWS
+137 WYAKEAFEQGWS
-149 FRTLNRNIN
+149 YRTLNRNIN

-166 MSKKKQPVVNEMQDK
+166 MSKDK
-181 TKAYQQDKL
+181 TPVEEEMKEKTQEFQQDKL

-198 LEFLGLPEDTS
+198 MEFLGLPSDSS
-209 LAESKLE
+209 LKESKLE
-216 TAIINNLEK
+216 TAIIDNLEK

-297 DNPTIGIILCTET
+297 DNPTIGIILCAET

-333 YLPDKED
+333 YLPNEED

-349 ELYLMAHPEETGI
+349 ELYLMAHP
-362 SVTNGYA
+362 
-369 QPDSCF
+369 
-375 MFAYDLEQ
+375 
-383 DKLLWRSADQSY
+383 DK
-395 NSMNFVVKGDVIL
+395 
-408 CGYGFTAEDDYLYQ
+408 
-422 INRNTGEILD
+422 
-432 RLELKKMPDL
+432 
-442 LVEQDGKLYVH
+442 
-453 TYSYDYVIDF
+453 

>member
-1 MKQMEHSYKG
+1 MKQLNKKYNDEDNM
-11 EEKFLVN
+11 LVN
-18 DLKTIVSKARS
+18 DLRSIVSKARS

-43 WRIGKR
+43 WRIGQR
-49 IVEEEQNG
+49 IVEQEQNG
-57 EARAEYGKHII
+57 ASRAEYGKHVI
-68 EVASAALTE
+68 EIASAALTE

-85 TNLINFKKFFLLFK
+85 TNIMNFKKFYLKFK
-99 ELEIHQT
+99 ELTIPQT
-106 VSEEFRK
+106 LSEEFKK
-113 QVLHL
+113 QKHQTLSDESSLLPQKGQTQSAQFELRL

-137 WYAKEAYEQGWS
+137 WYAKEAFEQGWS

-198 LEFLGLPEDTS
+198 LEFLGLPEDIS

-297 DNPTIGIILCTET
+297 DNPTIGIILCAET

-349 ELYLMAHPEETGI
+349 ELYLMAHPEE
-362 SVTNGYA
+362 N
-369 QPDSCF
+369 
-375 MFAYDLEQ
+375 
-383 DKLLWRSADQSY
+383 DK
-395 NSMNFVVKGDVIL
+395 
-408 CGYGFTAEDDYLYQ
+408 E
-422 INRNTGEILD
+422 
-432 RLELKKMPDL
+432 
-442 LVEQDGKLYVH
+442 
-453 TYSYDYVIDF
+453 

>member
-1 MKQMEHSYKG
+1 MKEPGKKYND
-11 EEKFLVN
+11 EENMLVN
-18 DLKTIVSKARS
+18 DLRSIVSKARS

-43 WRIGKR
+43 WRIGQR
-49 IVEEEQNG
+49 IVEQEQNG
-57 EARAEYGKHII
+57 ASRAEYGKHVI
-68 EVASAALTE
+68 EIASAALTE
-77 EFGKGFSE
+77 EFGKGFSY
-85 TNLINFKKFFLLFK
+85 TNIANYKRFYLTFNNLQIL
-99 ELEIHQT
+99 QT
-106 VSEEFRK
+106 VSEEFNNPIQQTLPAKSSTPHKEDKAESTQSELR
-113 QVLHL
+113 L

-137 WYAKEAYEQGWS
+137 WYAKEAFNEGWS
-149 FRTLNRNIN
+149 YRTLNRNIN

-349 ELYLMAHPEETGI
+349 ELYLMAHPEE
-362 SVTNGYA
+362 N
-369 QPDSCF
+369 
-375 MFAYDLEQ
+375 
-383 DKLLWRSADQSY
+383 DK
-395 NSMNFVVKGDVIL
+395 
-408 CGYGFTAEDDYLYQ
+408 E
-422 INRNTGEILD
+422 
-432 RLELKKMPDL
+432 
-442 LVEQDGKLYVH
+442 
-453 TYSYDYVIDF
+453 

>member
-1 MKQMEHSYKG
+1 MKEP
-11 EEKFLVN
+11 EKKYNDEDNMLVN
-18 DLKTIVSKARS
+18 DLRSIVSKARS

-43 WRIGKR
+43 WRIGQR
-49 IVEEEQNG
+49 IVEQEQNG
-57 EARAEYGKHII
+57 ASRAEYGKHVI
-68 EVASAALTE
+68 EVASAALTK

-85 TNLINFKKFFLLFK
+85 TNIMNFKKFYLKFK
-99 ELEIHQT
+99 GLAIPQT
-106 VSEEFRK
+106 VSEEFKK
-113 QVLHL
+113 QKQQTQSEESSLLPQKGQTASAQSELRL

-137 WYAKEAYEQGWS
+137 WYAKEAFNEGWS
-149 FRTLNRNIN
+149 YRTLNRNIN

-166 MSKKKQPVVNEMQDK
+166 MSTKKEPIVDEMQDK

-349 ELYLMAHPEETGI
+349 ELYLMAHPEE
-362 SVTNGYA
+362 N
-369 QPDSCF
+369 
-375 MFAYDLEQ
+375 E
-383 DKLLWRSADQSY
+383 K
-395 NSMNFVVKGDVIL
+395 
-408 CGYGFTAEDDYLYQ
+408 E
-422 INRNTGEILD
+422 
-432 RLELKKMPDL
+432 
-442 LVEQDGKLYVH
+442 
-453 TYSYDYVIDF
+453 